1 MTLDDSFDVVLC
13 PSCSGKSWI
22 IETNKRRY
30 QSTVACPHCGQERD
44 TEKLKIVATADEWAG
59 AAEERAR
66 YHATKAGEEET
77 YNRLATEHGPYN
89 KQLDAVDDLQR
100 DVSDSA
106 LNLTIGTLNQQIKVR
121 YGPTEDRDGH
131 LNSGGLSSFDED
143 QARFETLA
151 EYRMERS
158 RFEHRERFADQASDS
173 VVSADELIEDYHGE
187 PADDDSSRY
196 IQDTEPVAWGGRA
209 DRDDLVTGEVT
220 PTDQTHAWL
229 QLDLD
234 EGATLS
240 TVWESFF
247 SEERV
252 QKIFAASIRR
262 LLEDHTVAESHELL
276 EELQI
281 PHWLRAPI
289 LNAARGNNREA
300 WRIAVD
306 VVPEMHEF
314 PQVAVE
320 DLLATAQL
328 FAGFDGHLS
337 IATVVH
343 ESWLDRRR
351 DQRED
356 ICDLLSVLA
365 ANLEVKVCASGLVLN
380 KVVDAHRLD
389 LPGVSDWRSRGQSSS
404 GFADLVNEA
413 LAGLEKD
420 GREVDI
426 LRTLYENNGGPLA
439 YRELYAEY
447 LCDNSRIRQCLGQ
460 LNSYELINQFG
471 PRNDRKVEL
480 LEAGEAVLEAFDR
493 EIARQRRIESFVNG
507 AGQSSPKGRVSPQT
521 RSPPD
526 GGSSENTKE
535 DNDPWTTQYL
545 KTPQHVSA
553 VASAENGSVTLVSG
567 GINESADRTRW
578 ASYDPDRDEAVIA
591 VKAADPLTYVAS
603 SAIALASPRFIDR
616 ALTSNRL
623 SSIDD
628 PPIIVREARCIGGAS
643 DDALDNPSEL
653 RSNLIDWGKEIE
665 DMTRRL
671 KHGEYEDRNAF
682 RSEILR
688 KSHGLFGSIAH
699 LLDAVGIDLVREI
712 RVPAGADKDRQ
723 LGELAK
729 SIAVSAAIQSK
740 YRDVFACYRQLF
752 EKREEKRE
760 RALTPTIDATNPYGN
775 LIGSIVVRGPDIHR
789 LEPKLRHYLENPAEE
804 NDDALEIAV
813 TVPIQYV
820 DRNAFAEVAARI
832 LSMKNIRPTRE
843 TVSLFYALVESPHDL
858 AYGLQ
863 NRLIGEDTPRELR
876 PDEARKALAAVSHEA
891 LCPDLAPSVG
901 KILVTLLEAE
911 RPLCKGELAERS
923 DVSKKTVDRYKEKLE
938 ALGLLLT
945 EDNEYRLAL
954 SFPEKSER
962 RNSVLPEL
970 VTRSDAWGAT
980 LDVVDEL
987 LVSSLPADRYADPN
1001 DPVGGVLWYPQEPL
1015 ALLDHSEFGPWI
1027 ELGVLLLGEELPS
1040 RESDLIASMGPGPAM
1055 IQKSLPIKSPSR
1067 DSEISL

>member
-22 IETNKRRY
+22 IETNTRRY

-66 YHATKAGEEET
+66 YHATKAGEDDT
-77 YNRLATEHGPYN
+77 YNRFTNEHGPYN

-100 DVSDSA
+100 EISDSA
-106 LNLTIGTLNQQIKVR
+106 LNLRIGTLNQQIKVR
-121 YGPTEDRDGH
+121 YGPAEDRDRH

-143 QARFETLA
+143 QTQFETLA
-151 EYRMERS
+151 EYRMEQS

-173 VVSADELIEDYHGE
+173 VVSADELIDDYHGE

-196 IQDTEPVAWGGRA
+196 IQNTEPIAWGERA

-220 PTDQTHAWL
+220 PTDQTHAWIK
-229 QLDLD
+229 LDLD
-234 EGATLS
+234 EETTLS
-240 TVWESFF
+240 TAWESLF
-247 SEERV
+247 SKNRV
-252 QKIFAASIRR
+252 QKAFAASVRQ
-262 LLEDHTVAESHELL
+262 LLEDLTVVECHEIL
-276 EELQI
+276 EEFHI

-300 WRIAVD
+300 WRVAVEII
-306 VVPEMHEF
+306 PEMHEN
-314 PQVAVE
+314 PQVATE

-328 FAGFDGHLS
+328 FAGLDRHLS
-337 IATVVH
+337 VAAIVH
-343 ESWLDRRR
+343 EDWLSRRR

-365 ANLEVKVCASGLVLN
+365 ANLEIKVCSSGLVLN

-389 LPGVSDWRSRGQSSS
+389 LPGVSDWRSRGHSSS

-420 GREVDI
+420 SREVDI

-439 YRELYAEY
+439 YGELYAEY

-493 EIARQRRIESFVNG
+493 EIARQRRIESFVSD
-507 AGQSSPKGRVSPQT
+507 AGQSSPKGRVSPHT
-521 RSPPD
+521 RSPPE
-526 GGSSENTKE
+526 GASLENTE
-535 DNDPWTTQYL
+535 ENNDPWTTQYL

-567 GINESADRTRW
+567 GIDESVDRTRW
-578 ASYDPDRDEAVIA
+578 ASYDPDRDEAVVA

-603 SAIALASPRFIDR
+603 SAIALASPKFLNR
-616 ALTSNRL
+616 ALTPDRL

-643 DDALDNPSEL
+643 DDALDDPAEF
-653 RSNLIDWGKEIE
+653 RSNLIDWGEEIE

-671 KHGEYEDRNAF
+671 KHGKYEDRNAY

-688 KSHGLFGSIAH
+688 KSHGLFGSIVH

-712 RVPAGADKDRQ
+712 RVPRGADKDRQ
-723 LGELAK
+723 LGELAQ
-729 SIAVSAAIQSK
+729 SIAVSVAIQSK

-752 EKREEKRE
+752 EQREEKRE
-760 RALTPTIDATNPYGN
+760 RALTPKIDATNPYGN

-804 NDDALEIAV
+804 NDDALDIAV

-858 AYGLQ
+858 ACGLQ

-876 PDEARKALAAVSHEA
+876 PDEARKALSGVGHKA
-891 LCPDLAPSVG
+891 LCPYLAPSVG

-923 DVSKKTVDRYKEKLE
+923 DVSEKTVNRHEEELK
-938 ALGLLLT
+938 ALGLLLI
-945 EDNEYRLAL
+945 EDGEYRLAL
-954 SFPEKSER
+954 SFPETDER
-962 RNSVLPEL
+962 RNPVLPEL
-970 VTRSDAWGAT
+970 VTDSDVWTAI
-980 LDVVDEL
+980 LDVVDKL
-987 LVSSLPADRYADPN
+987 LVTTLPAERYADPD
-1001 DPVGGVLWYPQEPL
+1001 DPVGGVLWYPQDPFS
-1015 ALLDHSEFGPWI
+1015 LLDHAGFGPWV
-1027 ELGVLLLGEELPS
+1027 ELAILLLGEELPNQEPDS
-1040 RESDLIASMGPGPAM
+1040 IASMGPGPAT
-1055 IQKSLPIKSPSR
+1055 IQEPLPIAS
-1067 DSEISL
+1067 